1 MADRANVSSVD
12 ALEEFRSALIVYV
25 SKARPTLEEVSSE
38 IQRVRSWLQN
48 DQRVYWEGQMRKR
61 LQVLDTA
68 KAALSSARMAL
79 LKKDTTLEQMAVH
92 KATRAV
98 QEAEAKLKVLKQWN
112 REFDGQV
119 DPLSRQLDKL
129 HTILSHDMMQAVAYL
144 ARAITTLQAYMEAS
158 PSQLEPAPPQAA
170 PPANAEA
177 AAGTEPAPASEGGKA

>member
-1 MADRANVSSVD
+1 MADRANVNSVD

-25 SKARPTLEEVSSE
+25 SKARLTLEEVSSE

-61 LQVLDTA
+61 LHVLDAA
-68 KAALSSARMAL
+68 KAALSSARMAH
-79 LKKDTTLEQMAVH
+79 LKKDATLEQMAVH
-92 KATRAV
+92 KAKRAV
-98 QEAEAKLKVLKQWN
+98 EEAEAKLKVLKQWN

-129 HTILSHDMMQAVAYL
+129 HTILSHDMMQGVAYL

-158 PSQLEPAPPQAA
+158 PSQLEPAPQAGPSA
-170 PPANAEA
+170 EGEASSPAGSTPGPAGGEA
-177 AAGTEPAPASEGGKA
+177 

>member
-1 MADRANVSSVD
+1 MGDRANVSSVD

-98 QEAEAKLKVLKQWN
+98 EEAEAKLKVLKHWN

-129 HTILSHDMMQAVAYL
+129 HTILSHDMMKGVAYL
-144 ARAITTLQAYMEAS
+144 AKAITTLQAYMEAS
-158 PSQLEPAPPQAA
+158 PAQLEPAPQTAL
-170 PPANAEA
+170 PAEVEGSSTA
-177 AAGTEPAPASEGGKA
+177 AATPASDEGTA